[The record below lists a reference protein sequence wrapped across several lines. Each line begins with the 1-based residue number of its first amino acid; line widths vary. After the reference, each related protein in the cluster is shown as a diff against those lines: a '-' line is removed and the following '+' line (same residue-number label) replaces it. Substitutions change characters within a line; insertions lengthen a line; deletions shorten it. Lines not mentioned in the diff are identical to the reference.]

1 MPDYDII
8 TVGGGLGGASFAKA
22 MAERGARVLVVERE
36 AKFKDRVRGEWL
48 APWGVA
54 EAHEL
59 GVYETLISQCG
70 YHPTGWDTR
79 LAGNSIG
86 LRDLAATT
94 PHAKHL
100 MTFYHPRAQEAL
112 VEAAERAGVEVKTGV
127 RVVAVQP
134 GATPSVTLQSNG
146 RSASLTTRLVV
157 GADGRGSMVRK
168 WGGFDSNDDPDQQWL
183 AGILIENTPAPM
195 DYSVAVFNPFA
206 SRIALMFPQGDRRA
220 RFYFGARSSEPG
232 MSGDRE
238 VPRFIEESVKTGM
251 PAEYFEGATSAGPL
265 ATFSGADS
273 WVDHP
278 YRNGVALIG
287 DAAAQSDQT
296 WGQGM
301 ALTLRDARIL
311 RDALLADDD
320 WEAAGHA
327 YAEEHD
333 RQFHDLHTAESW
345 FTGIF
350 MEPGA
355 EADARRAK
363 ALPQV
368 AMDQTRIPD
377 TFFSGPGSA
386 PVDETARRRFFG
398 EE

>member
-8 TVGGGLGGASFAKA
+8 TVGGGLGGASIAKA
-22 MAERGARVLVVERE
+22 MAERGARVLVLERE

-48 APWGVA
+48 TPWGVA
-54 EAHEL
+54 EAREL

-86 LRDLAATT
+86 LRDMAATT
-94 PHAKHL
+94 LQAIHP

-112 VEAAERAGVEVKTGV
+112 LEATKKAGAEVRTDTRVIAVE
-127 RVVAVQP
+127 P
-134 GATPSVTLQSNG
+134 GAPSGVTIQSNG
-146 RSASLTTRLVV
+146 RTESLNARLVI

-168 WGGFDSNDDPDQQWL
+168 WGGFESKDDPDEQWL
-183 AGILIENTPAPM
+183 AGVLIEGTAAPM

-220 RFYFGARSSEPG
+220 RFYFGARAAEPG
-232 MSGDRE
+232 LQGAKDVS
-238 VPRFIEESVKTGM
+238 RFIEDSVKTGM
-251 PAEYFEGATSAGPL
+251 PSEYFEGATAAGPL

-278 YRNGVALIG
+278 YENGVVLIG

-311 RDALLADDD
+311 RDVLLADDD
-320 WEAAGHA
+320 WDAAGHA

-333 RQFHDLHTAESW
+333 RQFHDLHKVESW
-345 FTGIF
+345 FTCIF
-350 MEPGA
+350 MEPGPD
-355 EADARRAK
+355 ADALRAK

-377 TFFSGPGSA
+377 IFFSGPGSA
-386 PVDETARRRFFG
+386 AVDESARRRFFG

>member
-8 TVGGGLGGASFAKA
+8 TVGGGLGGASLAKA
-22 MAERGARVLVVERE
+22 MADRGARVLVVERE

-54 EAHEL
+54 EAREL
-59 GVYETLISQCG
+59 GVYETLISECG
-70 YHPTGWDTR
+70 HHPTGFDTR

-86 LRDLAATT
+86 VRDLAATT
-94 PHAKHL
+94 PQAVHA
-100 MTFYHPRAQEAL
+100 MTFFHPRAQEAL
-112 VEAAERAGVEVKTGV
+112 LEAAEKAGAEMRTGM
-127 RVVAVQP
+127 RVVAVKP
-134 GATPSVTLQSNG
+134 GATPTVTLDSNG
-146 RSASLTTRLVV
+146 RSESFTARLVV

-168 WGGFDSNDDPDQQWL
+168 WGEFDSKDDPDEQWL
-183 AGILIENTPAPM
+183 AGVLIEGTAAPM

-206 SRIALMFPQGDRRA
+206 TRLALMFPQGGGRA
-220 RFYFGARSSEPG
+220 RFYFGARAGEQRLQ
-232 MSGDRE
+232 GDKD
-238 VPRFIEESVKTGM
+238 VSRFIEDSVKTGM
-251 PAEYFEGATSAGPL
+251 PAEYFEGATAAGPL

-278 YRNGVALIG
+278 YGNGVVLIG

-311 RDALLADDD
+311 RDALVADDNWD
-320 WEAAGHA
+320 AAGHA
-327 YAEEHD
+327 YADEHD
-333 RQFHDLHTAESW
+333 RQFHDLHKVESW
-345 FTGIF
+345 FTSIF
-350 MEPGA
+350 MEPGP
-355 EADARRAK
+355 EANARRAK

-386 PVDETARRRFFG
+386 PVEETARRRFFG

>member
-1 MPDYDII
+1 LPDYDLI
-8 TVGGGLGGASFAKA
+8 TVGGGLGGASLAKA
-22 MAERGARVLVVERE
+22 MAERGARVLVIERE
-36 AKFKDRVRGEWL
+36 SKFKDRVRGEWL

-54 EAHEL
+54 EAKEL
-59 GVYETLISQCG
+59 GVYETLITDCG

-79 LAGNSIG
+79 LAGNSLG

-94 PHAKHL
+94 IPAAHP
-100 MTFYHPRAQEAL
+100 MTFFHPRAQEAL
-112 VEAAERAGVEVKTGV
+112 LEAAENAGAEVRAGARIAAIG
-127 RVVAVQP
+127 P
-134 GATPSVTLQSNG
+134 GATPSVTVQGDSG
-146 RSASLTTRLVV
+146 SESLTARLVV
-157 GADGRGSMVRK
+157 GADGRGSMARK
-168 WGGFDSNDDPDQQWL
+168 WGGFDSHDDPDQQWL

-206 SRIALMFPQGDRRA
+206 SRIALMFPQGEGRA
-220 RFYFGARSSEPG
+220 RFYFGARSSEAG
-232 MSGDRE
+232 MTGDGD
-238 VPRFIEESVKTGM
+238 VTRFTEESTKTGM
-251 PAEYFEGATSAGPL
+251 PAEYFEGAKPAGPL

-278 YRNGVALIG
+278 YRSGVALIG

-311 RDALLADDD
+311 RDALASNDD
-320 WEAAGHA
+320 WDGACDA
-327 YAEEHD
+327 YAQEHD
-333 RQFHDLHTAESW
+333 REFHDLHTVESW
-345 FTGIF
+345 FTGLF
-350 MEPGA
+350 MEPGP

-368 AMDQTRIPD
+368 AMDQTRVPD
-377 TFFSGPGSA
+377 IFFSGPGSA
-386 PVDETARRRFFG
+386 PADETARRRFFG